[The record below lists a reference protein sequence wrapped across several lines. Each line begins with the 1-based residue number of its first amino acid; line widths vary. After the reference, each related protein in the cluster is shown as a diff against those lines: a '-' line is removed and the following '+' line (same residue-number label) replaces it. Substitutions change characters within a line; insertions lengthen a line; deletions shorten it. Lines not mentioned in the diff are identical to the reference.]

1 MKIPPPNFLTTPY
14 GDVNAAKLVDLQDGY
29 DTTELLRQVEH
40 LEPIMRRLK
49 QRNGIRDDILRL
61 HRMAHTVINGAPLSE
76 PYKEDLWEA
85 AAALVEELQSVAR
98 ACCDIADAIQPL
110 ADLEPHLED

>member
-14 GDVNAAKLVDLQDGY
+14 GDVNAAKLDDLQLGY
-29 DTTELLRQVEH
+29 DTIELLRQVEH

-49 QRNGIRDDILRL
+49 RSNGIRDDILRL

-76 PYKEDLWEA
+76 PYQEDLWEA

-98 ACCDIADAIQPL
+98 ACYDIAAVIQPL
-110 ADLEPHLED
+110 ADLEPHVED